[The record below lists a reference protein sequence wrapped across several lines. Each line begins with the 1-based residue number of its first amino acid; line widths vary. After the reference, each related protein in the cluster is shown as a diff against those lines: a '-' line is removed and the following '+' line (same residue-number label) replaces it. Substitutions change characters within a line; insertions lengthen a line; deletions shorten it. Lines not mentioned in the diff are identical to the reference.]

1 MPFGSVRGVHFFCSD
16 RLVGSP
22 TQQFGFELASFIFH
36 FSLSVGGK
44 DKTRMNLG
52 GLDSTQSV
60 SNRLGFR
67 RIGAGGSTSS
77 GSWRMH

>member
-44 DKTRMNLG
+44 DTTRMDLG
-52 GLDSTQSV
+52 GLDSIRIEST
-60 SNRLGFR
+60 RE
-67 RIGAGGSTSS
+67 RIGAGGSTTSG
-77 GSWRMH
+77 GSWRMHCR